1 MRVTDDGLGKAD
13 VIKWTM
19 SGDLKRDKVRVL
31 FQNDEIGV
39 EHAFIRYND
48 GNTKAVMAVIKY

>member
-31 FQNDEIGV
+31 F
-39 EHAFIRYND
+39 
-48 GNTKAVMAVIKY
+48 